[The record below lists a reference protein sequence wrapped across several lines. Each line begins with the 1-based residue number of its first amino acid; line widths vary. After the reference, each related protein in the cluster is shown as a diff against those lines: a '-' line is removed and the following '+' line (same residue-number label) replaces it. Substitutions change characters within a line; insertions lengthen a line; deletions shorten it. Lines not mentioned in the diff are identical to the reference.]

1 MGAYRLRRMM
11 RGPYMKSESWATYPR
26 PVALSL
32 PKGCSSP
39 AEGRGFDRLGP
50 NGVDMAHTGGTV
62 TIAVNGERR
71 RVAAG
76 LSLAGLA
83 PALGLEPEKVAV
95 ERNRA
100 SVPPPPLAG
109 VGENGK
115 AACRGR

>member
-62 TIAVNGERR
+62 TITVNDERR

-76 LSLAGLA
+76 LTLAGTA
-83 PALGLEPEKVAV
+83 PELGLETEKVACGLTPGI
-95 ERNRA
+95 
-100 SVPPPPLAG
+100 VPPPTQAR
-109 VGENGK
+109 V
-115 AACRGR
+115 